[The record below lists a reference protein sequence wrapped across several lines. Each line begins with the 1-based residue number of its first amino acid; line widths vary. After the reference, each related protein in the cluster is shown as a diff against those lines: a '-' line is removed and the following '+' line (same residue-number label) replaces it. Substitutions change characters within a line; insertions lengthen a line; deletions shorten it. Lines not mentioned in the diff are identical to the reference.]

1 MIISIAVSSYAAI
14 TNPKEIV
21 PDKDV
26 QGQDDIVRIGK
37 TLVGILQTV
46 GIVLSVIVL
55 IVIGIKAIYLMNRV
69 NTVVDDVEK
78 KVHSFDRAFELLNF
92 TTDKI
97 TNITDSLITKVT
109 NFISGFGRK
118 KKTKRY
124 VEEEY
129 DDEL

>member
-1 MIISIAVSSYAAI
+1 MELLSELLPIIIYV
-14 TNPKEIV
+14 
-21 PDKDV
+21 
-26 QGQDDIVRIGK
+26 
-37 TLVGILQTV
+37 LL
-46 GIVLSVIVL
+46 IVLL
-55 IVIGIKAIYLMNRV
+55 IFLIIIAYKL
-69 NTVVDDVEK
+69 VVSLNKVEEIIDDVEK

-118 KKTKRY
+118 KKNKRY